1 MEKQYTLQINQD
13 EINAIMQLIDA
24 GLKHS
29 GAALTGAAYTWQTK
43 LFEVTQKHKDNGN
56 QTELSKMGEQPAD
69 G

>member
-1 MEKQYTLQINQD
+1 MEKQYTLQVNQD

-43 LFEVTQKHKDNGN
+43 LFEATQKNNDNGN
-56 QTELSKMGEQPAD
+56 DTELPKVGE
-69 G
+69 